1 MNWLMHNWLTIG
13 ALLSAHLSLVVPS
26 LLLSALIAVPLGRW
40 AGEGRKG
47 SGVLLRALSLMYA
60 IPSLPLLVTV
70 PIIIGTGLRSPV
82 NMVLVLTIYGVSIL
96 VGHSAKAFSALPHT
110 VLEAADAIGM
120 TRLRRFFTV
129 ELPLATPTIT
139 AGMRVLSAST
149 VSLVT
154 VGAVI
159 GIQSLGTL
167 FTDGFQRGITIEIIA
182 GIIST
187 ALLALFLDVMLI
199 AATHLVTPWRRT
211 EKTSGQ

>member
-1 MNWLMHNWLTIG
+1 MHNWPTIG
-13 ALLSAHLSLVVPS
+13 ALLSAHLSLVVPT

-40 AGEGRKG
+40 AGEGSKG

-82 NMVLVLTIYGVSIL
+82 NMVLVLTIYGISIL
-96 VGHSAKAFSALPHT
+96 VGHSAKAFAALPHT

-159 GIQSLGTL
+159 GIHSLGTL
-167 FTDGFQRGITIEIIA
+167 FTDGFQRGITIEIIT

-199 AATHLVTPWRRT
+199 AVTHLLTPWRRT